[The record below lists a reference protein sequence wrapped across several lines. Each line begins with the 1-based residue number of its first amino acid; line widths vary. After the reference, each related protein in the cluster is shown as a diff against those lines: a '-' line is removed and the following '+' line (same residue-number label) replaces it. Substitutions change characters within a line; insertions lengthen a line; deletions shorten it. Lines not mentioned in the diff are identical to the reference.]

1 MTDLPL
7 AVNHLTSSARG
18 FGAHDPSGSATAIEP
33 RRGDAPPGPARIDCP
48 TAANCPM
55 VDAVDRAPPR
65 RYAALDQSPVPV
77 VLCRRTLD
85 VVHAN
90 PAAHHAIAEGAGF
103 VIARGRLWAL
113 APDAHAWL
121 ARAVATAVGNDED
134 RERIGPRAH
143 MLTPLGL
150 GPSVLAVVVA
160 QPKAAPGT
168 GDAPDAMVIMH
179 CPEPRL
185 GPAAAVL
192 GAAFGLTDGEIRVL
206 GALVAGGALTAVA
219 RRLRVGHET
228 VRSHLKSIFAKTGTH
243 RQGDLLALVLT
254 LSSLPWPRR

>member
-1 MTDLPL
+1 MNAATCAAGPL
-7 AVNHLTSSARG
+7 
-18 FGAHDPSGSATAIEP
+18 SATMQGVPCRWAGAP
-33 RRGDAPPGPARIDCP
+33 ATSCSPACMWPQAPPCAQ
-48 TAANCPM
+48 TAAHQTAAGGETSAS
-55 VDAVDRAPPR
+55 VH
-65 RYAALDQSPVPV
+65 YAALDASPVPV

-103 VIARGRLWAL
+103 AIVRGRICAL

-121 ARAVATAVGNDED
+121 ARAVASAIGNDDD
-134 RERIGPRAH
+134 RERIGPRAR
-143 MLTPLGL
+143 MLAPVGL

-160 QPKAAPGT
+160 QPRAAPGA
-168 GDAPDAMVIMH
+168 GDAPDATVIMH

-185 GPAAAVL
+185 GPTAAVL

-206 GALVAGGALTAVA
+206 GALIAGGALTAVA